1 MNVIEPGMRGAAA
14 LSGRR
19 LVTATALGAGVGL
32 VAAFDGA
39 IAHAFDW
46 LWFAQQVPY
55 ALSLLV
61 LAAALAGA
69 LVARHRTLLWREQF
83 ALTTVAIVY
92 SLHLMA
98 LDVGPINPLNVLIV
112 LMCMLWL
119 LHRCVDHTAPW
130 SPSGLFHLSVLFM
143 ACVLASALNQD
154 FIDIFRGLLNMLP
167 KLVLVLILTDI
178 LDDRQQ
184 VDLAVRAL
192 IASSAIA
199 AVVGMVQSSLYFG
212 YQLELNLMG
221 PDAPR
226 YVPIAGV
233 TVLRASGL
241 HSGPH
246 FYAQPL
252 AVAALIALFLAGTAH
267 GWRRAWFG
275 GAAFAALVG
284 VILSVAR
291 NQWVGVFFGLIL
303 LPLVARP
310 RLTLTLWVP
319 LGFGLFAVGMASGL
333 LPWAVRALLDINVSS
348 GTARVE
354 LFGAGIRALM
364 EHPLNGVGI
373 GNFPSYFPTNERD
386 PVHNAVIEVGSE
398 LGAVGSLV
406 FVTALAWVAARLV
419 NGIRAAADPHAR
431 NQLKALLV
439 GYLCMLVEIQFDLMA
454 YSEFVWFYLV
464 LADSAVRVALRE
476 SSGKATMAPEQQ
488 GSGPRLGSFG
498 PEI

>member
-1 MNVIEPGMRGAAA
+1 
-14 LSGRR
+14 
-19 LVTATALGAGVGL
+19 
-32 VAAFDGA
+32 
-39 IAHAFDW
+39 
-46 LWFAQQVPY
+46 
-55 ALSLLV
+55 
-61 LAAALAGA
+61 
-69 LVARHRTLLWREQF
+69 
-83 ALTTVAIVY
+83 
-92 SLHLMA
+92 
-98 LDVGPINPLNVLIV
+98 
-112 LMCMLWL
+112 
-119 LHRCVDHTAPW
+119 
-130 SPSGLFHLSVLFM
+130 
-143 ACVLASALNQD
+143 
-154 FIDIFRGLLNMLP
+154 MLP

-199 AVVGMVQSSLYFG
+199 ALVGMVQSSLYFG

-252 AVAALIALFLAGTAH
+252 AVAALIALYLAGTTR
-267 GWRRAWFG
+267 GWRRAWFA

-319 LGFGLFAVGMASGL
+319 LGFGLVAVGMASGL

-439 GYLCMLVEIQFDLMA
+439 GYLCMLVEIQFDLMG